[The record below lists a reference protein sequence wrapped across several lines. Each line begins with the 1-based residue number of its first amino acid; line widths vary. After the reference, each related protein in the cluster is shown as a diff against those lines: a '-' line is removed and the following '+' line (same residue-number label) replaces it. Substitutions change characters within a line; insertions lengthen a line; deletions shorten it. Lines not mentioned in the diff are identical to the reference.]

1 MCQGEHPAQNLCQI
15 KRVNPSTVMTLWEI
29 SKQPKV
35 PNKIEVK
42 IMPERKEGAGRA
54 SHITIVAY
62 STCHNVSL
70 YSFSSSVGKT
80 FFYSD
85 EV

>member
-1 MCQGEHPAQNLCQI
+1 MCQGEHPAQNLGQI

-29 SKQPKV
+29 SEQPKV

-42 IMPERKEGAGRA
+42 IMPERKEGAGRV
-54 SHITIVAY
+54 SDITIAAY

-70 YSFSSSVGKT
+70 YSFSSSVGTT